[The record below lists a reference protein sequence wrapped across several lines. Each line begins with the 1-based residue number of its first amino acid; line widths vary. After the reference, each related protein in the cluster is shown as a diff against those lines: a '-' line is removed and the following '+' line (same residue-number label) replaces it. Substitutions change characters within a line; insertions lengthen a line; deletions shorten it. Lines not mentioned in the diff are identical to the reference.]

1 MRISDWSSDVC
12 SSDLLLWALRGY
24 LAAGLAVSLAIG
36 GAAASAGLQF
46 SPSRAVTFRSLS
58 LLVIGSYLLLMVV
71 VTQSLALVG
80 GDLARLSQVGFFVLA
95 SVGAIIWLPS
105 QRLRDWLK
113 HNLSKHLFQH
123 RYDYRE
129 EWLRFTGTI
138 SQGSSRQSSLH
149 ERLIKAM
156 AEDRKSTRLNSSH

>member
-36 GAAASAGLQF
+36 SAAASAGLQF

-71 VTQSLALVG
+71 VTQSLELVG
-80 GDLARLSQVGFFVLA
+80 GALARLSQVGFFVFG
-95 SVGAIIWLPS
+95 SCGAIIWYPL
-105 QRLRDWLK
+105 QRRPDWFK
-113 HNLSKHLFQH
+113 KNH
-123 RYDYRE
+123 
-129 EWLRFTGTI
+129 
-138 SQGSSRQSSLH
+138 
-149 ERLIKAM
+149 
-156 AEDRKSTRLNSSH
+156 

>member
-36 GAAASAGLQF
+36 SAAASAGLQF

-80 GDLARLSQVGFFVLA
+80 GDLARLSQVGFFR
-95 SVGAIIWLPS
+95 SEESGVGTECVS
-105 QRLRDWLK
+105 MCR
-113 HNLSKHLFQH
+113 
-123 RYDYRE
+123 
-129 EWLRFTGTI
+129 
-138 SQGSSRQSSLH
+138 SRRGQSH
-149 ERLIKAM
+149 
-156 AEDRKSTRLNSSH
+156 